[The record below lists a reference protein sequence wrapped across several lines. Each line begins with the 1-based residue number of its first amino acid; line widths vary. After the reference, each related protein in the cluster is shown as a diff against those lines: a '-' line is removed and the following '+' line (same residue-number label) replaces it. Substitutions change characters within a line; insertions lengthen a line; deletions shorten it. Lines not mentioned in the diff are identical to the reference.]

1 MSLFEILAY
10 LRLFSFKQHS
20 YISYF
25 KKTDSKH
32 RDPFHCCITC
42 PWPQDGA
49 DSNEQATTEG
59 VPEIQADQLRISVK
73 NTKLERK

>member
-10 LRLFSFKQHS
+10 LLLFTFKQHS
-20 YISYF
+20 YRFYF
-25 KKTDSKH
+25 TKTDSKH
-32 RDPFHCCITC
+32 RDPFHCCIIC

-49 DSNEQATTEG
+49 DGNEQATTEG